1 VQLLVE
7 KGVQFHFQTT
17 VKEFVGDNG
26 KLKQVVLR
34 DGAVL
39 PAEFCVIGIGEVL
52 S

>member
-1 VQLLVE
+1 M
-7 KGVQFHFQTT
+7 
-17 VKEFVGDNG
+17 KEFVGEIG
-26 KLKQVVLR
+26 RLKQVVLR